1 MSRWV
6 LDCIECH
13 EDFTHTEIST
23 FDETLPLDP
32 YLLWSCA
39 KPEFPSGGLV
49 LVCPK
54 CKKVATYQ
62 RYELVFQFY

>member
-39 KPEFPSGGLV
+39 KPEF
-49 LVCPK
+49 
-54 CKKVATYQ
+54 Q
-62 RYELVFQFY
+62 RMRSNYG